1 MEKKTYRYSRMI
13 ISTVVAVLVAVSVLL
28 GNLLLAFITLLL
40 GFLVSYFIK
49 KNVYE
54 ITEDERTALVANK
67 ASRMAMLFFLT
78 IITVLGV
85 GLLTLKN
92 SFPEFTQAG
101 FTLAD
106 SACLLL
112 LLYSGF
118 YIYYNK
124 KHG

>member
-1 MEKKTYRYSRMI
+1 MDKKIYRYSRMFI
-13 ISTVVAVLVAVSVLL
+13 ILVVAALVAAAVTL

-54 ITEDERTALVANK
+54 VTEDERTALVANK
-67 ASRMAMLFFLT
+67 ASRMAMLCFLT
-78 IITVLGV
+78 IITVLGI

-106 SACLLL
+106 ASCLLL

>member
-85 GLLTLKN
+85 GLLTLKG